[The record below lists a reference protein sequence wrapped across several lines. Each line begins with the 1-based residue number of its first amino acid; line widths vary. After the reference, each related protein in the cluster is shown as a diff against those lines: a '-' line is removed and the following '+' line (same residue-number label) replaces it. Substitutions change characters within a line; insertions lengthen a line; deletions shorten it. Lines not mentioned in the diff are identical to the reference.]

1 MLPPLAPPLSTAF
14 LPSSFW
20 CHEHPTDEASVR
32 TQELIPPLT
41 KWLFLFKINRF
52 GSGVK
57 SQLHNALGG
66 YLTELLDLSQHQSSQ
81 QGSLPWCQRYLEQC
95 PQDSCVY
102 SRSKAPA
109 QRVKLP
115 VCTSARGQSQSQY
128 SRSNDIWPRE
138 QSFAPPVL
146 VAFLCFSDRLVA
158 PCGKAV
164 VPQTFLSVVSPQ
176 LIPSHSPLPF
186 SVTSHSLPNPVHP
199 SIMPIQLFMEPH
211 CESAKGADPAKNKT
225 TLQKKRKKGREKEKA
240 FSKKGP

>member
-14 LPSSFW
+14 LPSSFC

-109 QRVKLP
+109 QRVKLL

-164 VPQTFLSVVSPQ
+164 VPQTFLSVVSPAYPIT
-176 LIPSHSPLPF
+176 LPPSFLSHQPLTPKSCSPLNYA
-186 SVTSHSLPNPVHP
+186 NPT
-199 SIMPIQLFMEPH
+199 IY
-211 CESAKGADPAKNKT
+211 GA
-225 TLQKKRKKGREKEKA
+225 TLWISQGSWSCKK
-240 FSKKGP
+240 